1 MTIQD
6 IYNLAI
12 KLGITSDPRGKSG
25 VEKSLM
31 RVKKEFQELPKGKQ
45 ADFDL
50 ESLTNPYADSRI
62 LFGDQKIKVKKI
74 LVGVDIGV
82 GEVLL
87 ADRLGNFD
95 LILGHH
101 PHGGALSSL
110 HEVMELQIDL
120 LSTYGV
126 PVNAAYHLME
136 ERVGEVQRRFSS
148 LNHYQSVDA
157 ARLLNIPFMCIH
169 TPADNS
175 GWRYLSDHL
184 EKKTYHAV
192 GEVVDEIN
200 KIEEFK
206 IANTLKTGPSIFYGS
221 SNARAGNVRVVEFTG
236 GTEGAKEMYER
247 LSHAGVGTIIGMHV
261 SEEHRKEAKKHHMNL
276 VVTGHMASDSLGM
289 NMLLDELEKKGIQ
302 AIPCSGLIR
311 VTRNV

>member
-126 PVNAAYHLME
+126 PVNAAYH
-136 ERVGEVQRRFSS
+136 
-148 LNHYQSVDA
+148 
-157 ARLLNIPFMCIH
+157 
-169 TPADNS
+169 
-175 GWRYLSDHL
+175 
-184 EKKTYHAV
+184 
-192 GEVVDEIN
+192 
-200 KIEEFK
+200 
-206 IANTLKTGPSIFYGS
+206 
-221 SNARAGNVRVVEFTG
+221 
-236 GTEGAKEMYER
+236 
-247 LSHAGVGTIIGMHV
+247 
-261 SEEHRKEAKKHHMNL
+261 
-276 VVTGHMASDSLGM
+276 
-289 NMLLDELEKKGIQ
+289 
-302 AIPCSGLIR
+302 
-311 VTRNV
+311 